1 MINKGEERSEERQ
14 NLHKNKISPTTPPN
28 RYRNKQKSNI
38 KKVKIKLP
46 VIKKKPRNYRK
57 KIKVSP

>member
-28 RYRNKQKSNI
+28 RYRNRNKQKSNI

-46 VIKKKPRNYRK
+46 VIKKKQGTIARC
-57 KIKVSP
+57 